1 MKMKLTDLT
10 RGKTFHYAGFD
21 WITLGAE
28 NGGTLAVMAD
38 ILKLAPF
45 DEDGS
50 ADWRA
55 ASSRKYLNGDFYEEL
70 KEADPDNGAAIME
83 ATINLTADDGTN
95 RVTST
100 DRVFLLTAEQY
111 RYNRDVLEP
120 LSEWWWTLTRWSAS
134 NSCRVRLVYSGGTLV
149 SNSACNGLY
158 GLRPALLLASDL
170 LISVDEPGEDTSA
183 EDKLTPEE
191 AGEIMRDM
199 ANTFGVPGG
208 VTSDELAA
216 GVGSLQLV
224 DHVAEERVVADK
236 AGEADAAVVRPQRK
250 PGIRRSLV
258 LVRDPADN
266 GADVLLAGAGRD
278 HGLQIERIRHL
289 LLGRILEL
297 LDLHGHRLAESVGRC
312 GCSGPLLVL
321 RLVPLRVLSPGTGI
335 YADDLEA
342 AEVHKTAGGAG
353 VPSHVCHRQLAPGPL
368 RYLHIR
374 GPQLG
379 RDGDGHRRG
388 RLLLLLEQIKKSH
401 VDLLLWLA

>member
-134 NSCRVRLVYSGGTLV
+134 RSCSVRSVYSDGALDR
-149 SNSACNGLY
+149 SNACDGVHR
-158 GLRPALLLASDL
+158 LRPALLLASDL

-216 GVGSLQLV
+216 GV
-224 DHVAEERVVADK
+224 AF
-236 AGEADAAVVRPQRK
+236 
-250 PGIRRSLV
+250 
-258 LVRDPADN
+258 
-266 GADVLLAGAGRD
+266 
-278 HGLQIERIRHL
+278 
-289 LLGRILEL
+289 LLGM
-297 LDLHGHRLAESVGRC
+297 
-312 GCSGPLLVL
+312 L
-321 RLVPLRVLSPGTGI
+321 R
-335 YADDLEA
+335 
-342 AEVHKTAGGAG
+342 
-353 VPSHVCHRQLAPGPL
+353 
-368 RYLHIR
+368 
-374 GPQLG
+374 
-379 RDGDGHRRG
+379 GD
-388 RLLLLLEQIKKSH
+388 
-401 VDLLLWLA
+401 VDLRDREAPRE

>member
-134 NSCRVRLVYSGGTLV
+134 YSCYVRRVDSDGSLDGNY
-149 SNSACNGLY
+149 ACY
-158 GLRPALLLASDL
+158 GAAAFVPLCFWP
-170 LISVDEPGEDTSA
+170 LIS
-183 EDKLTPEE
+183 
-191 AGEIMRDM
+191 
-199 ANTFGVPGG
+199 
-208 VTSDELAA
+208 
-216 GVGSLQLV
+216 
-224 DHVAEERVVADK
+224 
-236 AGEADAAVVRPQRK
+236 
-250 PGIRRSLV
+250 
-258 LVRDPADN
+258 
-266 GADVLLAGAGRD
+266 
-278 HGLQIERIRHL
+278 
-289 LLGRILEL
+289 
-297 LDLHGHRLAESVGRC
+297 
-312 GCSGPLLVL
+312 
-321 RLVPLRVLSPGTGI
+321 
-335 YADDLEA
+335 
-342 AEVHKTAGGAG
+342 
-353 VPSHVCHRQLAPGPL
+353 
-368 RYLHIR
+368 
-374 GPQLG
+374 
-379 RDGDGHRRG
+379 
-388 RLLLLLEQIKKSH
+388 
-401 VDLLLWLA
+401 

>member
-1 MKMKLTDLT
+1 MKMKLTDLA

-134 NSCRVRLVYSGGTLV
+134 TSCSVRFVYSDGTL
-149 SNSACNGLY
+149 NSDGAY
-158 GLRPALLLASDL
+158 YSRDGLRPALLLASDL
-170 LISVDEPGEDTSA
+170 LISVDEPGEDASA
-183 EDKLTPEE
+183 EDKLTPEK

-216 GVGSLQLV
+216 GV
-224 DHVAEERVVADK
+224 AF
-236 AGEADAAVVRPQRK
+236 
-250 PGIRRSLV
+250 
-258 LVRDPADN
+258 
-266 GADVLLAGAGRD
+266 
-278 HGLQIERIRHL
+278 
-289 LLGRILEL
+289 LLGM
-297 LDLHGHRLAESVGRC
+297 
-312 GCSGPLLVL
+312 L
-321 RLVPLRVLSPGTGI
+321 R
-335 YADDLEA
+335 
-342 AEVHKTAGGAG
+342 
-353 VPSHVCHRQLAPGPL
+353 
-368 RYLHIR
+368 
-374 GPQLG
+374 
-379 RDGDGHRRG
+379 GD
-388 RLLLLLEQIKKSH
+388 
-401 VDLLLWLA
+401 VDLRDREAPRE

>member
-95 RVTST
+95 RVIST

-134 NSCRVRLVYSGGTLV
+134 NSCNVRSVNSGGTLG
-149 SNSACNGLY
+149 SGNAYLGLN

-216 GVGSLQLV
+216 GV
-224 DHVAEERVVADK
+224 AF
-236 AGEADAAVVRPQRK
+236 
-250 PGIRRSLV
+250 
-258 LVRDPADN
+258 
-266 GADVLLAGAGRD
+266 
-278 HGLQIERIRHL
+278 
-289 LLGRILEL
+289 LLGM
-297 LDLHGHRLAESVGRC
+297 
-312 GCSGPLLVL
+312 L
-321 RLVPLRVLSPGTGI
+321 R
-335 YADDLEA
+335 
-342 AEVHKTAGGAG
+342 
-353 VPSHVCHRQLAPGPL
+353 
-368 RYLHIR
+368 
-374 GPQLG
+374 
-379 RDGDGHRRG
+379 GD
-388 RLLLLLEQIKKSH
+388 
-401 VDLLLWLA
+401 VDLRDREAPRE

>member
-1 MKMKLTDLT
+1 MKMKLTDLA

-134 NSCRVRLVYSGGTLV
+134 HSCGVRSVDSDGTLG
-149 SNSACNGLY
+149 NNGAY
-158 GLRPALLLASDL
+158 SSGSGLRPALLLASDL
-170 LISVDEPGEDTSA
+170 LISVDEPDEGTSA

-216 GVGSLQLV
+216 GV
-224 DHVAEERVVADK
+224 AF
-236 AGEADAAVVRPQRK
+236 
-250 PGIRRSLV
+250 
-258 LVRDPADN
+258 
-266 GADVLLAGAGRD
+266 
-278 HGLQIERIRHL
+278 
-289 LLGRILEL
+289 LLGM
-297 LDLHGHRLAESVGRC
+297 
-312 GCSGPLLVL
+312 L
-321 RLVPLRVLSPGTGI
+321 R
-335 YADDLEA
+335 
-342 AEVHKTAGGAG
+342 
-353 VPSHVCHRQLAPGPL
+353 
-368 RYLHIR
+368 
-374 GPQLG
+374 
-379 RDGDGHRRG
+379 GD
-388 RLLLLLEQIKKSH
+388 
-401 VDLLLWLA
+401 VDLRDREAPRE

>member
-134 NSCRVRLVYSGGTLV
+134 SSYDVRYVYSDGTLR
-149 SNSACNGLY
+149 SHNAYYGLD

-216 GVGSLQLV
+216 GV
-224 DHVAEERVVADK
+224 AF
-236 AGEADAAVVRPQRK
+236 
-250 PGIRRSLV
+250 
-258 LVRDPADN
+258 
-266 GADVLLAGAGRD
+266 
-278 HGLQIERIRHL
+278 
-289 LLGRILEL
+289 LLGM
-297 LDLHGHRLAESVGRC
+297 
-312 GCSGPLLVL
+312 L
-321 RLVPLRVLSPGTGI
+321 R
-335 YADDLEA
+335 
-342 AEVHKTAGGAG
+342 
-353 VPSHVCHRQLAPGPL
+353 
-368 RYLHIR
+368 
-374 GPQLG
+374 
-379 RDGDGHRRG
+379 GD
-388 RLLLLLEQIKKSH
+388 
-401 VDLLLWLA
+401 VDLRDREAPRE

>member
-134 NSCRVRLVYSGGTLV
+134 DSCSVRYVDSDGTLDYSV
-149 SNSACNGLY
+149 ACDGNF

-216 GVGSLQLV
+216 GV
-224 DHVAEERVVADK
+224 AF
-236 AGEADAAVVRPQRK
+236 
-250 PGIRRSLV
+250 
-258 LVRDPADN
+258 
-266 GADVLLAGAGRD
+266 
-278 HGLQIERIRHL
+278 
-289 LLGRILEL
+289 LLGM
-297 LDLHGHRLAESVGRC
+297 
-312 GCSGPLLVL
+312 L
-321 RLVPLRVLSPGTGI
+321 R
-335 YADDLEA
+335 
-342 AEVHKTAGGAG
+342 
-353 VPSHVCHRQLAPGPL
+353 
-368 RYLHIR
+368 
-374 GPQLG
+374 
-379 RDGDGHRRG
+379 GD
-388 RLLLLLEQIKKSH
+388 
-401 VDLLLWLA
+401 VDLRDREAPRE

>member
-1 MKMKLTDLT
+1 MKMKLTDLA

-28 NGGTLAVMAD
+28 NGGTLVVMAD

-50 ADWRA
+50 ADWRV

-83 ATINLTADDGTN
+83 ATVNLTADDGTN
-95 RVTST
+95 RVTCT

-134 NSCRVRLVYSGGTLV
+134 SSYYVRRVSSGGALGLD
-149 SNSACNGLY
+149 NAYNGDS

-170 LISVDEPGEDTSA
+170 LISVDEPDENASA

-199 ANTFGVPGG
+199 ANTFGVPGS

-216 GVGSLQLV
+216 GV
-224 DHVAEERVVADK
+224 AF
-236 AGEADAAVVRPQRK
+236 
-250 PGIRRSLV
+250 
-258 LVRDPADN
+258 
-266 GADVLLAGAGRD
+266 
-278 HGLQIERIRHL
+278 
-289 LLGRILEL
+289 LLGMLRGDVEL
-297 LDLHGHRLAESVGRC
+297 RDR
-312 GCSGPLLVL
+312 
-321 RLVPLRVLSPGTGI
+321 
-335 YADDLEA
+335 EA
-342 AEVHKTAGGAG
+342 PRE
-353 VPSHVCHRQLAPGPL
+353 
-368 RYLHIR
+368 
-374 GPQLG
+374 
-379 RDGDGHRRG
+379 
-388 RLLLLLEQIKKSH
+388 
-401 VDLLLWLA
+401 

>member
-120 LSEWWWTLTRWSAS
+120 LSEWWWTLTRRSAS
-134 NSCRVRLVYSGGTLV
+134 SSCNVRDVNSGGTLR
-149 SNSACNGLY
+149 SHSAYFGLS

-216 GVGSLQLV
+216 GV
-224 DHVAEERVVADK
+224 AF
-236 AGEADAAVVRPQRK
+236 
-250 PGIRRSLV
+250 
-258 LVRDPADN
+258 
-266 GADVLLAGAGRD
+266 
-278 HGLQIERIRHL
+278 
-289 LLGRILEL
+289 LLGM
-297 LDLHGHRLAESVGRC
+297 
-312 GCSGPLLVL
+312 L
-321 RLVPLRVLSPGTGI
+321 R
-335 YADDLEA
+335 
-342 AEVHKTAGGAG
+342 
-353 VPSHVCHRQLAPGPL
+353 
-368 RYLHIR
+368 
-374 GPQLG
+374 
-379 RDGDGHRRG
+379 GD
-388 RLLLLLEQIKKSH
+388 
-401 VDLLLWLA
+401 VDLRDREAPRE

>member
-1 MKMKLTDLT
+1 MKMKLTDLA

-134 NSCRVRLVYSGGTLV
+134 NSCVVRCVDSGGTLNYGNAY
-149 SNSACNGLY
+149 NSDS

-170 LISVDEPGEDTSA
+170 LISVDEPDEGTSA

-216 GVGSLQLV
+216 GV
-224 DHVAEERVVADK
+224 AF
-236 AGEADAAVVRPQRK
+236 
-250 PGIRRSLV
+250 
-258 LVRDPADN
+258 
-266 GADVLLAGAGRD
+266 
-278 HGLQIERIRHL
+278 
-289 LLGRILEL
+289 LLGM
-297 LDLHGHRLAESVGRC
+297 
-312 GCSGPLLVL
+312 L
-321 RLVPLRVLSPGTGI
+321 R
-335 YADDLEA
+335 
-342 AEVHKTAGGAG
+342 
-353 VPSHVCHRQLAPGPL
+353 
-368 RYLHIR
+368 
-374 GPQLG
+374 
-379 RDGDGHRRG
+379 GD
-388 RLLLLLEQIKKSH
+388 
-401 VDLLLWLA
+401 VDLRDREAPRE

>member
-1 MKMKLTDLT
+1 MKMKLTDLA

-134 NSCRVRLVYSGGTLV
+134 TSDNVRVVNSDGALGYTY
-149 SNSACNGLY
+149 ACNGDG

-170 LISVDEPGEDTSA
+170 LISVDEPGEDASA

-216 GVGSLQLV
+216 GV
-224 DHVAEERVVADK
+224 AF
-236 AGEADAAVVRPQRK
+236 
-250 PGIRRSLV
+250 
-258 LVRDPADN
+258 
-266 GADVLLAGAGRD
+266 
-278 HGLQIERIRHL
+278 
-289 LLGRILEL
+289 LLGM
-297 LDLHGHRLAESVGRC
+297 
-312 GCSGPLLVL
+312 L
-321 RLVPLRVLSPGTGI
+321 R
-335 YADDLEA
+335 
-342 AEVHKTAGGAG
+342 
-353 VPSHVCHRQLAPGPL
+353 
-368 RYLHIR
+368 
-374 GPQLG
+374 
-379 RDGDGHRRG
+379 GD
-388 RLLLLLEQIKKSH
+388 
-401 VDLLLWLA
+401 VDLRDREAPRE

>member
-1 MKMKLTDLT
+1 MKMKLTDLA

-134 NSCRVRLVYSGGTLV
+134 YSCYVRYVNSVGTLYYYNAYSGV
-149 SNSACNGLY
+149 N

-170 LISVDEPGEDTSA
+170 LISVDEPDEGTSA

-216 GVGSLQLV
+216 GV
-224 DHVAEERVVADK
+224 AF
-236 AGEADAAVVRPQRK
+236 
-250 PGIRRSLV
+250 
-258 LVRDPADN
+258 
-266 GADVLLAGAGRD
+266 
-278 HGLQIERIRHL
+278 
-289 LLGRILEL
+289 LLGM
-297 LDLHGHRLAESVGRC
+297 
-312 GCSGPLLVL
+312 L
-321 RLVPLRVLSPGTGI
+321 R
-335 YADDLEA
+335 
-342 AEVHKTAGGAG
+342 
-353 VPSHVCHRQLAPGPL
+353 
-368 RYLHIR
+368 
-374 GPQLG
+374 
-379 RDGDGHRRG
+379 GD
-388 RLLLLLEQIKKSH
+388 
-401 VDLLLWLA
+401 VDLRDREAPRE

>member
-134 NSCRVRLVYSGGTLV
+134 ISCRVRRVSSDGSLGYSNACRGT
-149 SNSACNGLY
+149 Y

-216 GVGSLQLV
+216 GV
-224 DHVAEERVVADK
+224 AF
-236 AGEADAAVVRPQRK
+236 
-250 PGIRRSLV
+250 
-258 LVRDPADN
+258 
-266 GADVLLAGAGRD
+266 
-278 HGLQIERIRHL
+278 
-289 LLGRILEL
+289 LLGM
-297 LDLHGHRLAESVGRC
+297 
-312 GCSGPLLVL
+312 L
-321 RLVPLRVLSPGTGI
+321 R
-335 YADDLEA
+335 
-342 AEVHKTAGGAG
+342 
-353 VPSHVCHRQLAPGPL
+353 
-368 RYLHIR
+368 
-374 GPQLG
+374 
-379 RDGDGHRRG
+379 GD
-388 RLLLLLEQIKKSH
+388 
-401 VDLLLWLA
+401 VDLRDREAPRE

>member
-1 MKMKLTDLT
+1 MKMKLTDLA

-70 KEADPDNGAAIME
+70 KEADPDNGSAIME

-134 NSCRVRLVYSGGTLV
+134 VSYYVRRVNSDRTLGYI
-149 SNSACNGLY
+149 SACSSNV

-170 LISVDEPGEDTSA
+170 LISVDEPGEDASA
-183 EDKLTPEE
+183 EDKLTPEK

-216 GVGSLQLV
+216 GV
-224 DHVAEERVVADK
+224 AF
-236 AGEADAAVVRPQRK
+236 
-250 PGIRRSLV
+250 
-258 LVRDPADN
+258 
-266 GADVLLAGAGRD
+266 
-278 HGLQIERIRHL
+278 
-289 LLGRILEL
+289 LLGM
-297 LDLHGHRLAESVGRC
+297 
-312 GCSGPLLVL
+312 L
-321 RLVPLRVLSPGTGI
+321 R
-335 YADDLEA
+335 
-342 AEVHKTAGGAG
+342 
-353 VPSHVCHRQLAPGPL
+353 
-368 RYLHIR
+368 
-374 GPQLG
+374 
-379 RDGDGHRRG
+379 GD
-388 RLLLLLEQIKKSH
+388 
-401 VDLLLWLA
+401 VDLRDREAPRE

>member
-1 MKMKLTDLT
+1 MKMKLTDLA

-134 NSCRVRLVYSGGTLV
+134 GSFSVRNVSPDGTLDYYYAYYG
-149 SNSACNGLY
+149 SY

-170 LISVDEPGEDTSA
+170 LISVDEPGEDASA
-183 EDKLTPEE
+183 EDKLTPEK

-216 GVGSLQLV
+216 GV
-224 DHVAEERVVADK
+224 AF
-236 AGEADAAVVRPQRK
+236 
-250 PGIRRSLV
+250 
-258 LVRDPADN
+258 
-266 GADVLLAGAGRD
+266 
-278 HGLQIERIRHL
+278 
-289 LLGRILEL
+289 LLGM
-297 LDLHGHRLAESVGRC
+297 
-312 GCSGPLLVL
+312 L
-321 RLVPLRVLSPGTGI
+321 R
-335 YADDLEA
+335 
-342 AEVHKTAGGAG
+342 
-353 VPSHVCHRQLAPGPL
+353 
-368 RYLHIR
+368 
-374 GPQLG
+374 
-379 RDGDGHRRG
+379 GD
-388 RLLLLLEQIKKSH
+388 
-401 VDLLLWLA
+401 VDLRDREAPRE

>member
-134 NSCRVRLVYSGGTLV
+134 SSCGVRLVRSGGTL
-149 SNSACNGLY
+149 SNNDAYGGAY

-216 GVGSLQLV
+216 GV
-224 DHVAEERVVADK
+224 AF
-236 AGEADAAVVRPQRK
+236 
-250 PGIRRSLV
+250 
-258 LVRDPADN
+258 
-266 GADVLLAGAGRD
+266 
-278 HGLQIERIRHL
+278 
-289 LLGRILEL
+289 LLGM
-297 LDLHGHRLAESVGRC
+297 
-312 GCSGPLLVL
+312 L
-321 RLVPLRVLSPGTGI
+321 R
-335 YADDLEA
+335 
-342 AEVHKTAGGAG
+342 
-353 VPSHVCHRQLAPGPL
+353 
-368 RYLHIR
+368 
-374 GPQLG
+374 
-379 RDGDGHRRG
+379 GD
-388 RLLLLLEQIKKSH
+388 
-401 VDLLLWLA
+401 VDLRDREAPRE

>member
-134 NSCRVRLVYSGGTLV
+134 NSYDVRYVDSDGTLD
-149 SNSACNGLY
+149 SDYAYYGYN
-158 GLRPALLLASDL
+158 GLRPALLLDSDL
-170 LISVDEPGEDTSA
+170 LISVCESGDEAEA

-191 AGEIMRDM
+191 AGEVMRDI
-199 ANTFGVPGG
+199 ANAFGVPAG
-208 VTSDELAA
+208 VTAEKLAA
-216 GVGSLQLV
+216 GVSF
-224 DHVAEERVVADK
+224 
-236 AGEADAAVVRPQRK
+236 
-250 PGIRRSLV
+250 
-258 LVRDPADN
+258 
-266 GADVLLAGAGRD
+266 
-278 HGLQIERIRHL
+278 
-289 LLGRILEL
+289 LLGMLRGDVEL
-297 LDLHGHRLAESVGRC
+297 NGR
-312 GCSGPLLVL
+312 
-321 RLVPLRVLSPGTGI
+321 
-335 YADDLEA
+335 EA
-342 AEVHKTAGGAG
+342 
-353 VPSHVCHRQLAPGPL
+353 SH
-368 RYLHIR
+368 
-374 GPQLG
+374 
-379 RDGDGHRRG
+379 
-388 RLLLLLEQIKKSH
+388 E
-401 VDLLLWLA
+401 

>member
-134 NSCRVRLVYSGGTLV
+134 NSCYVRFVYSDGSLYYYFAYCGGR
-149 SNSACNGLY
+149 

-216 GVGSLQLV
+216 GV
-224 DHVAEERVVADK
+224 AF
-236 AGEADAAVVRPQRK
+236 
-250 PGIRRSLV
+250 
-258 LVRDPADN
+258 
-266 GADVLLAGAGRD
+266 
-278 HGLQIERIRHL
+278 
-289 LLGRILEL
+289 LLGM
-297 LDLHGHRLAESVGRC
+297 
-312 GCSGPLLVL
+312 L
-321 RLVPLRVLSPGTGI
+321 R
-335 YADDLEA
+335 
-342 AEVHKTAGGAG
+342 
-353 VPSHVCHRQLAPGPL
+353 
-368 RYLHIR
+368 
-374 GPQLG
+374 
-379 RDGDGHRRG
+379 GD
-388 RLLLLLEQIKKSH
+388 
-401 VDLLLWLA
+401 VDLRDREAPRE

>member
-1 MKMKLTDLT
+1 MKMKLTDLA

-21 WITLGAE
+21 WITLGTE

-38 ILKLAPF
+38 ILNLAPF

-134 NSCRVRLVYSGGTLV
+134 NSYSVRYVYSDGTLF
-149 SNSACNGLY
+149 SNNVYNGSY

-216 GVGSLQLV
+216 GV
-224 DHVAEERVVADK
+224 AF
-236 AGEADAAVVRPQRK
+236 
-250 PGIRRSLV
+250 
-258 LVRDPADN
+258 
-266 GADVLLAGAGRD
+266 
-278 HGLQIERIRHL
+278 
-289 LLGRILEL
+289 LLGMLRGDVEL
-297 LDLHGHRLAESVGRC
+297 RDR
-312 GCSGPLLVL
+312 
-321 RLVPLRVLSPGTGI
+321 
-335 YADDLEA
+335 EA
-342 AEVHKTAGGAG
+342 PRE
-353 VPSHVCHRQLAPGPL
+353 
-368 RYLHIR
+368 
-374 GPQLG
+374 
-379 RDGDGHRRG
+379 
-388 RLLLLLEQIKKSH
+388 
-401 VDLLLWLA
+401 